1 MDNSTYSHEIPRLIS
16 PPAHIHLMGICGT
29 GMGSLAGM
37 FHSKGYRVTGSDQAV
52 YPPMSDFL
60 RNLGIPIMEGYRASN
75 LQPRPDLV
83 IVGNVIRRTNPE
95 AVELEKSGIPYVSMP
110 LAVTHYF
117 ARDKTR
123 IVVAGTHGKT
133 TVTAMIAWILA
144 SAGRDPGFMIG
155 GLPKNFGLNHRVTDG
170 SVFVI
175 EGDEYD
181 TAYFDKRPK
190 FLHYSPGIGVITSCE
205 FDHADIY
212 DNFDQIREQFRL
224 FAGLIPKEGRLVAF
238 VDDVNVR
245 AIAEACRGPVVT
257 YGFSSVVQWSV
268 TDATPSDGGFSV
280 VLTNHGMKVAAGRL
294 AVIGMHNVLNAVA
307 AVAACVQVGLDPQ
320 EALDSLA
327 SFQGVRRRQ
336 EILGEYRGIT
346 VIDDF
351 AHHPTAVHVT
361 CSGVKAAFPGRRL
374 VAVFE
379 PRTNTS
385 RRAFFQNLYA
395 SAFSD
400 ADLVLIRTPRDVED
414 VPRSDRFDSERLARD
429 LCTQGKEA
437 RAFGDTEEILHFLL
451 SNLRQGDVVLIM
463 SNGSFDDL
471 CRNLQKSLQEACH
484 EGSNSLR

>member
-1 MDNSTYSHEIPRLIS
+1 MDNSTYDLEIPRLIS
-16 PPAHIHLMGICGT
+16 PRAHIHLMGICGT

-60 RNLGIPIMEGYRASN
+60 SNLGIPILEGYRASN

-83 IVGNVIRRTNPE
+83 IVGNVIRKTNPE
-95 AVELEKSGIPYVSMP
+95 AVELEKSGIPFVSMP

-123 IVVAGTHGKT
+123 VVVAGTHGKT

-190 FLHYSPGIGVITSCE
+190 FLHYNPSIGVITSCE

-224 FAGLIPKEGRLVAF
+224 FAGLIPREGRLVAF
-238 VDDVNVR
+238 ADDANVR
-245 AIAEACRGPVVT
+245 AITEICRGSVVT
-257 YGFSSVVQWSV
+257 YGFDSVAQWSV
-268 TDATPSDGGFSV
+268 TDAIPSDGGFSV
-280 VLTNHGMKVAAGRL
+280 VLTNRGVKVAAGRI

-307 AVAACVQVGLDPQ
+307 AIAAGVEVGLDPQ

-327 SFQGVRRRQ
+327 SFQGVKRRQ
-336 EILGEYRGIT
+336 EILGEYGGIT

-385 RRAFFQNLYA
+385 RRAFFQNSYA
-395 SAFSD
+395 SAFSV
-400 ADLVLIRTPRDVED
+400 ADLILIRTPRGVED

-429 LCTQGKEA
+429 LCSQGKEA
-437 RAFGDTEEILHFLL
+437 RAFGDTEKILHFLL

-471 CRNLQKSLQEACH
+471 CGNLQRGLQEAYH

>member
-1 MDNSTYSHEIPRLIS
+1 
-16 PPAHIHLMGICGT
+16 
-29 GMGSLAGM
+29 MGSLAGM
-37 FHSKGYRVTGSDQAV
+37 FHSKGYRVTGSDEAV

-60 RNLGIPIMEGYRASN
+60 RNLGIPILEGYRASN

-83 IVGNVIRRTNPE
+83 IVGNVIRKTNPE
-95 AVELEKSGIPYVSMP
+95 AVELEKSGIPFVSMP
-110 LAVTHYF
+110 LAVAHYF

-123 IVVAGTHGKT
+123 VVVAGTHGKT
-133 TVTAMIAWILA
+133 TVTSMIAWIL
-144 SAGRDPGFMIG
+144 SYAGRDPGFMIG

-170 SVFVI
+170 PVFVI

-181 TAYFDKRPK
+181 TAYFDKGPK
-190 FLHYSPGIGVITSCE
+190 FLHYSPCIGVITSCE

-238 VDDVNVR
+238 TDDENVR
-245 AIAEACRGPVVT
+245 AITEACRGSVIT
-257 YGFSSVVQWSV
+257 YGFGSAAHWSV
-268 TDATPSDGGFSV
+268 TETIPSNGGISV
-280 VLTNHGMKVAAGRL
+280 ILTHHGVKVAAGRL

-320 EALDSLA
+320 EALDALA

-336 EILGEYRGIT
+336 EILGEYGGIT

-374 VAVFE
+374 IAVFE

-385 RRAFFQNLYA
+385 RRAFFQNSYA
-395 SAFSD
+395 SAFGA
-400 ADLVLIRTPRDVED
+400 ADLILVRAPRGVED
-414 VPRSDRFDSERLARD
+414 VQRSDRFDSEKLAQD
-429 LCTQGKEA
+429 LCSQGKRA
-437 RAFGDTEEILHFLL
+437 LAFGDTEEILHFLL

-471 CRNLQKSLQEACH
+471 CRNLQRGLQEAYH